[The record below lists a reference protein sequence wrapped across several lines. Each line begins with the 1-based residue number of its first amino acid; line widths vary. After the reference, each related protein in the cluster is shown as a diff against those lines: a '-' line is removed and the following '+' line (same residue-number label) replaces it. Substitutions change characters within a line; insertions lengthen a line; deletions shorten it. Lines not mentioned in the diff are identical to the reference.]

1 MDRKGRQ
8 EPADQVVTPQALMRW
23 IVCSLYMDEA
33 IPTGGLIQWYYQLVT
48 GVKLTH
54 GQITT
59 LVESTP
65 GLNLGPAAKRTA
77 FPFNFI
83 AELAEPPPGFRGFVD
98 EGMSME
104 ELASAAVWAEARAF
118 LSEGGWPLTDIR
130 EIRKLPSVPIAA
142 WLQDRSPL
150 MASVSFGRLIRM
162 VHNCLHPG
170 KILGVCGNHIVPY
183 SQSEEYERLVN
194 ADAGRPTGVKSD
206 EAYIRTWAELKDCI
220 RKLIQL
226 SRTGE
231 VEVSQVKPQCRSRFH
246 RELSET
252 VFGYTSLSQLLDD
265 PHFGPEFK
273 VTGGSAHP
281 LRIALN

>member
-23 IVCSLYMDEA
+23 IVSSLHMDEA
-33 IPTGGLIQWYYQLVT
+33 IPTASLIQWYYQFVT
-48 GVKLTH
+48 GVKLTY
-54 GQITT
+54 GQIKT

-65 GLNLGPAAKRTA
+65 GMNLVPAAKRKG
-77 FPFNFI
+77 FSLGFI
-83 AELAEPPPGFRGFVD
+83 AELDEPPPGFRGFVE

-118 LSEGGWPLTDIR
+118 LSEGGWPLTDT
-130 EIRKLPSVPIAA
+130 RKNSRAVPIAA

-150 MASVSFGRLIRM
+150 MASVSFGRLLRM
-162 VHNCLHPG
+162 VHSCLHQG
-170 KILGVCGNHIVPY
+170 KILSVRGNRIVPY
-183 SQSEEYERLVN
+183 SQSEEYERLAN
-194 ADAGRPTGVKSD
+194 ADAGRPTDVKSD

-231 VEVSQVKPQCRSRFH
+231 VSVSHVKPQCLLRFH
-246 RELSET
+246 TQLSET

-273 VTGGSAHP
+273 VIGGSAHK